1 VLRIY
6 SISRPYLGC
15 GWAIHPL
22 TGSLLKFSAS
32 DVPKFRAGKLP
43 EKVVSALNFCDHP
56 YTLNPTSRKDDLP
69 QNDSNKIAKIYSRL
83 SFLRKKSFFISIA
96 YAAIGCRI
104 YPDATIA
111 MRALINEL
119 PSHDSEACLQR
130 ALTVAKCS
138 KKFKTHGV
146 VLIGAQLP
154 LKSLH
159 AWIVEDGVQPDP
171 EDRQWVN
178 FLPLLALAYP

>member
-1 VLRIY
+1 
-6 SISRPYLGC
+6 
-15 GWAIHPL
+15 
-22 TGSLLKFSAS
+22 
-32 DVPKFRAGKLP
+32 
-43 EKVVSALNFCDHP
+43 
-56 YTLNPTSRKDDLP
+56 
-69 QNDSNKIAKIYSRL
+69 
-83 SFLRKKSFFISIA
+83 
-96 YAAIGCRI
+96 
-104 YPDATIA
+104 